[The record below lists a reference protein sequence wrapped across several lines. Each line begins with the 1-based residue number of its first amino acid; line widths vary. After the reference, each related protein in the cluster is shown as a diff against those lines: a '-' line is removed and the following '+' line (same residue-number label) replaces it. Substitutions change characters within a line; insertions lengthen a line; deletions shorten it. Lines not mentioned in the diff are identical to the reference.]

1 MGWGVIE
8 ADGYREKLVQYGALI
23 TYPRDTFPTRLRC
36 IYTGVQGLLQT
47 FKPDEIA
54 FEELFFSKNVTTGIQ
69 VGGARGV
76 ALVACQAYTDK
87 LFEYTP
93 MQIKQAVVGYGGADK
108 HQVQMMVRM
117 LLGLKEIPRPDDAG
131 GCGGLRHHPRARGR
145 GPANISELSEAV
157 MIDFIEG
164 TVESKAPGR
173 AGHLRGRGGLS
184 FDVFQR
190 NAGGSAREGRKM
202 ALLLGAERA
211 RGRDGAVRFRLP
223 AGARHV

>member
-1 MGWGVIE
+1 MHSRMYMQFLKNIRLRLTDSTKYVKLFSENLCGKQMKQKAETFLRILGIDPGLATMGWGVIE

-117 LLGLKEIPRPDDAG
+117 LLGLKEIPRPDDA
-131 GCGGLRHHPRARGR
+131 AD
-145 GPANISELSEAV
+145 AEACA
-157 MIDFIEG
+157 I
-164 TVESKAPGR
+164 THA
-173 AGHLRGRGGLS
+173 H
-184 FDVFQR
+184 
-190 NAGGSAREGRKM
+190 
-202 ALLLGAERA
+202 
-211 RGRDGAVRFRLP
+211 
-223 AGARHV
+223 AGAGREHFRIK